1 MDVYNL
7 TCEDASHLGGPMGTE
22 YTTHVFTKP
31 FTTLQKAKDYA
42 KKYHKGSKLEF
53 IWPEYAK
60 WEQDSS
66 VRWHVDAGAYIFEIK
81 KEKVE

>member
-42 KKYHKGSKLEF
+42 KKYQKN
-53 IWPEYAK
+53 WPEYAK
-60 WEQDSS
+60 WEQDSRT
-66 VRWHVDAGAYIFEIK
+66 RWHVDTGVYIFAIK

>member
-1 MDVYNL
+1 MEVYNL

-42 KKYHKGSKLEF
+42 KKYQKN
-53 IWPEYAK
+53 WPEHAE
-60 WEQDSS
+60 WIQDSKT
-66 VRWHVDAGAYIFEIK
+66 RWHVDSSAYIFEINK
-81 KEKVE
+81 TKVE